1 MSRGRSDLVDRL
13 DAAGVAANERTMP
26 VVVVGE
32 FKRGKS
38 TLVNALL
45 QTAACPVD
53 ADIVTVAPTIV
64 RYGRPPSV
72 TVFLEPAVGESEVR
86 EEHVE
91 IGDVAVY
98 ISESGNPDNRRHVRS
113 VELLLPHRLLRT
125 GLVLVDTPGVGG
137 LDSAHGELTLGA
149 LAGAKGVLFVTDAS
163 TELTAPELQ
172 FLRRALE
179 RCQVAACVVTKIDL
193 YPHWRRIV
201 ELDTEHLRA
210 AGIECPVFGVSSFLR
225 LASLED
231 SALLEESA
239 FRPLVQFI
247 GTEIGQRAN
256 AEAVQRVAAEVAF
269 VNEQLGIGIRAEGAA
284 LASPGAAQRTVGQ
297 LNARA
302 QHTAGVA
309 GQAAS
314 WQQMLN
320 DGLQDLVA
328 DIEHDLGERL
338 RGVIRDV
345 EKVIEDSDPKES
357 WQDIGVW
364 LRRQVVAAGVA
375 NHDRLL
381 GRAQELAED
390 VAERFAMDT
399 GTPLE
404 IGSGGAGGLDELA
417 LAPAESLNAPGGRFG
432 AMLLTTRTAMLVPT
446 VLFGLAGGLLGAI
459 VVAPISVALAAGIG
473 RKMIRDERKRQV
485 AYRRQQAKAAARR
498 YVEEAGFVMNK
509 ETRDSLRRTG
519 RLLRDE
525 IGRRAATVHRSTV
538 EALDAAKKAD
548 TLPDEV
554 RRQRAAEVGSQTR
567 ELENLGRST
576 QRLLATTG
584 AAS

>member
-1 MSRGRSDLVDRL
+1 
-13 DAAGVAANERTMP
+13 
-26 VVVVGE
+26 
-32 FKRGKS
+32 
-38 TLVNALL
+38 
-45 QTAACPVD
+45 
-53 ADIVTVAPTIV
+53 
-64 RYGRPPSV
+64 
-72 TVFLEPAVGESEVR
+72 
-86 EEHVE
+86 
-91 IGDVAVY
+91 
-98 ISESGNPDNRRHVRS
+98 
-113 VELLLPHRLLRT
+113 
-125 GLVLVDTPGVGG
+125 
-137 LDSAHGELTLGA
+137 
-149 LAGAKGVLFVTDAS
+149 
-163 TELTAPELQ
+163 
-172 FLRRALE
+172 
-179 RCQVAACVVTKIDL
+179 
-193 YPHWRRIV
+193 
-201 ELDTEHLRA
+201 
-210 AGIECPVFGVSSFLR
+210 
-225 LASLED
+225 
-231 SALLEESA
+231 
-239 FRPLVQFI
+239 
-247 GTEIGQRAN
+247 
-256 AEAVQRVAAEVAF
+256 
-269 VNEQLGIGIRAEGAA
+269 
-284 LASPGAAQRTVGQ
+284 
-297 LNARA
+297 
-302 QHTAGVA
+302 
-309 GQAAS
+309 
-314 WQQMLN
+314 
-320 DGLQDLVA
+320 
-328 DIEHDLGERL
+328 
-338 RGVIRDV
+338 VIRDV

-554 RRQRAAEVGSQTR
+554 RRRRAAEVGNQTR